1 MTNNASMEEIYKFE
15 VETLRK
21 VLAEK
26 DDDLKKCAKLLYE
39 YAHSF
44 EQCHCEQ
51 AKELILKI
59 GVNK

>member
-1 MTNNASMEEIYKFE
+1 MNNNASMEEVYKAE
-15 VETLRK
+15 VECLRK
-21 VLAEK
+21 ELAEK
-26 DDDLKKCAKLLYE
+26 DKDLKKCAKLLYE

-59 GVNK
+59 GIRQ